1 MRNKQF
7 KKLYLKY
14 LLFFDKEFIKKI
26 ELKGGTKPQIIVEI
40 LEERDQIIKK
50 KRDISNLIKKGF
62 YIGNINVYNEIVNK
76 IEQLKI
82 MQPDKTYIE
91 KN

>member
-50 KRDISNLIKKGF
+50 KKRYF
-62 YIGNINVYNEIVNK
+62 
-76 IEQLKI
+76 
-82 MQPDKTYIE
+82 
-91 KN
+91 